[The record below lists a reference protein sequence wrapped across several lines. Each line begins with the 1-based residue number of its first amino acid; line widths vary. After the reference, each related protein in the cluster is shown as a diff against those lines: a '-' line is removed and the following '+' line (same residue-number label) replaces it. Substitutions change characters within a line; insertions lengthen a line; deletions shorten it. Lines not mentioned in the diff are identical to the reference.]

1 MFFFPEFSPE
11 DFPSVYDL
19 VCLVPSTQPSAGCL
33 GWQCEVDTEAAKV
46 CGAAKFTN
54 SSADREE
61 KPSIAKAKES
71 AVFVVSILNM
81 GYGFLE
87 NRLRCSNL

>member
-1 MFFFPEFSPE
+1 
-11 DFPSVYDL
+11 
-19 VCLVPSTQPSAGCL
+19 LVPSTQPSAGCL

-46 CGAAKFTN
+46 CGAAKITN
-54 SSADREE
+54 TSADRGE

-81 GYGFLE
+81 GFLDFWKTD
-87 NRLRCSNL
+87 